1 MVFHLTDH
9 YLGGFRRTMIRG
21 NILSIV
27 FLTKKVTSY
36 LSLFLQRCRN
46 PRRKLFKLVYL
57 MFITTIFQIYEN
69 LHRQKLI
76 RIRGI

>member
-1 MVFHLTDH
+1 MTDH